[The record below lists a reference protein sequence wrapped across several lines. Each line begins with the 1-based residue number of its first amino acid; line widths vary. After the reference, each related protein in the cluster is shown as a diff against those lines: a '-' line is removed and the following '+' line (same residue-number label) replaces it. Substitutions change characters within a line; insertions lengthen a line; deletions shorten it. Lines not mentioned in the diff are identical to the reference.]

1 MSSKIKGSKAA
12 ASRPA
17 AAGEAGQY
25 EPDALF
31 QPISLAQPK
40 LDCSGV
46 GLDGEQEL
54 WLLQLPLD
62 FPVGA
67 KVSWEVSED
76 AADGFRGRCTVD
88 GVDYLLLPD
97 QEALS
102 ADLFATPS
110 SPSGSVAPVARRL
123 TVVRTTDAPAVCFAQ
138 TAEELAAA
146 AVAPRPAALAA
157 PADKKALKRKKAD
170 SAKAVSAPVAPVAA
184 PRGGA
189 APAAPS
195 GTQQAGVVGPG
206 GTPAAA
212 EQQQQG
218 QQGQQPSEKKK
229 KKEKSEKKRKKEEAA
244 AGEGAAAAAAA
255 AAEGGSEKKKKKE
268 KSAKK
273 EKKEKKKDK

>member
-1 MSSKIKGSKAA
+1 MSSKAKGSKAA
-12 ASRPA
+12 ASRPS

-31 QPISLAQPK
+31 QPVSLAQPK
-40 LDCSGV
+40 LDCSGA
-46 GLDGEQEL
+46 GLDAEQEL

-76 AADGFRGRCTVD
+76 AADGFRGRCTID
-88 GVDYLLLPD
+88 GVDYMLVPD
-97 QEALS
+97 QQALS
-102 ADLFATPS
+102 ADLFATPT
-110 SPSGSVAPVARRL
+110 SPAGSVVPIARRL

-146 AVAPRPAALAA
+146 ALAPRPAAVAS
-157 PADKKALKRKKAD
+157 PADKKSLKRKKGDA
-170 SAKAVSAPVAPVAA
+170 AAAVPAPVAPPVAA
-184 PRGGA
+184 MRGGA

-195 GTQQAGVVGPG
+195 KTQQGGADASG

-212 EQQQQG
+212 EQQQQ
-218 QQGQQPSEKKK
+218 QQPSEKKR
-229 KKEKSEKKRKKEEAA
+229 KKEKSEKKRKEEAA
-244 AGEGAAAAAAA
+244 SGEAAA
-255 AAEGGSEKKKKKE
+255 AAEGGSEKKKKD

-273 EKKEKKKDK
+273 EKKERKEKKKDK